1 MTEAAGSTVG
11 KNQRDLWRAAMLLST
26 IGMVL
31 VASTFGGFLI
41 GYALDRWLGT
51 GPWLSIAGLALGIAA
66 GFLELIRIVR
76 RFAKNF

>member
-1 MTEAAGSTVG
+1 VLRGSTVG
-11 KNQRDLWRAAMLLST
+11 KNQRDFWRAAMLLST

-31 VASTFGGFLI
+31 VASTFAGFLI

-51 GPWLSIAGLALGIAA
+51 MPWLSIVGLALGIAA

-76 RFAKNF
+76 RLAKNF